1 MKMQKNDKKI
11 ANVFY
16 WLGYIMSDVEQID
29 QYDPLKVNIE
39 RLKDALF
46 ELVLEDDK

>member
-1 MKMQKNDKKI
+1 MKTQKNDKNL

-39 RLKDALF
+39 RLKEALF
-46 ELVLEDDK
+46 ELVREEEE